1 MLRVEEGSLLEGF
14 LMGRDRIRL
23 SHLQF
28 IDDTIFFSASM
39 EDMQN
44 LKLIL
49 LDFGNISRLEINL
62 EKNTLYGINIR
73 FDYQVDINA

>member
-1 MLRVEEGSLLEGF
+1 MSFLFTTTIDVLDKIMLRAEEGSLLEGF

-28 IDDTIFFSASM
+28 IDDTIFFSKASM

-49 LDFGNISRLEINL
+49 LDFG
-62 EKNTLYGINIR
+62 T
-73 FDYQVDINA
+73 YQG

>member
-1 MLRVEEGSLLEGF
+1 MLRAEEGSLLEGF

-28 IDDTIFFSASM
+28 IDDTIFFSKASM

-49 LDFGNISRLEINL
+49 LDFG
-62 EKNTLYGINIR
+62 T
-73 FDYQVDINA
+73 YQG

>member
-1 MLRVEEGSLLEGF
+1 MLRAEEGSLLEGF

-62 EKNTLYGINIR
+62 DKNTLYGINTR

>member
-1 MLRVEEGSLLEGF
+1 MLRAEEGSRLEGF

-28 IDDTIFFSASM
+28 IDDTIFFSKASM

-49 LDFGNISRLEINL
+49 LDFG
-62 EKNTLYGINIR
+62 T
-73 FDYQVDINA
+73 YQG